1 MATIPFAISVH
12 HFISSVGADVGFAS
26 IIGLA
31 ILVLLYFSQARE
43 TANLREQ
50 AYQANQRVSQL
61 EARLTT
67 MARQQQQA
75 AAAAAQ
81 PAAAQQA
88 AAARTGNQ
96 AATGVRRNPFAA
108 PALVG
113 ATAVAPAPPAG
124 VAAPALSAATK
135 LIPTDPVV
143 SDPLPA
149 EVPDPL
155 ELTSYSTPAPATAA
169 GGSNGV
175 STDSVATS
183 SPPRV
188 TPPPARAAQ
197 QAQRGG
203 RGTQP
208 PRSRPGTQP
217 PRGPERRRSRTGLR
231 FGLLIGALA
240 VAGVVVALVLITKSS
255 SSSSSSSNTQAA
267 STAPTTRHVKATVKI
282 NPANVTVTVLNGTAT
297 ARARRPR
304 GHAADR
310 GWLQAGQP
318 ARQRLRPDPHGHG
331 RRVHARSQE
340 RRARRGPVVE
350 ARAVVGPTRGREHPG
365 RGLPRDGD
373 VQRRGRGDRRVG
385 PGCLVTPS

>member
-50 AYQANQRVSQL
+50 AYEANQRVSQL

-67 MARQQQQA
+67 IARQQQQA
-75 AAAAAQ
+75 AAATAQ
-81 PAAAQQA
+81 PAAAPPA
-88 AAARTGNQ
+88 AAGAGNQ
-96 AATGVRRNPFAA
+96 TAAAGARRNPFRT

-113 ATAVAPAPPAG
+113 ATAVAPGPPAG
-124 VAAPALSAATK
+124 VAAPALTAATK

-143 SDPLPA
+143 SEPLGA
-149 EVPDPL
+149 DVPDPL
-155 ELTSYSTPAPATAA
+155 ELTSYSAPGPATAA

-175 STDSVATS
+175 SNDAVATA
-183 SPPRV
+183 PPARV

-197 QAQRGG
+197 QAQRGA

-217 PRGPERRRSRTGLR
+217 PRGPERRRSRAGLR

-240 VAGVVVALVLITKSS
+240 VAGVVVALVLITKGSS
-255 SSSSSSSNTQAA
+255 SSSSSTSTQAA
-267 STAPTTRHVKATVKI
+267 TTTPTARRVKTAGKV

-297 ARARRPR
+297 A
-304 GHAADR
+304 GLADR
-310 GWLQAGQP
+310 VATQLLGVGYKQGNPP
-318 ARQRLRPDPHGHG
+318 ANASDQTRTATVVAYMPGHKNDALA
-331 RRVHARSQE
+331 VARSLKL
-340 RRARRGPVVE
+340 GPSSVQPVDSST
-350 ARAVVGPTRGREHPG
+350 RAVACPGSATCSAQVVVTVGSD
-365 RGLPRDGD
+365 LAA
-373 VQRRGRGDRRVG
+373 
-385 PGCLVTPS
+385 

>member
-1 MATIPFAISVH
+1 MATTPFAISVH

-50 AYQANQRVSQL
+50 AYEANQRVSQL
-61 EARLTT
+61 ETRLTT
-67 MARQQQQA
+67 MARQQQA
-75 AAAAAQ
+75 AAEAAQ

-88 AAARTGNQ
+88 AVARAGNQ
-96 AATGVRRNPFAA
+96 AAAGVRRNPFPA
-108 PALVG
+108 PPLVG
-113 ATAVAPAPPAG
+113 ATALAPAPPAG
-124 VAAPALSAATK
+124 VAAPALTAATK

-149 EVPDPL
+149 DVPDPL
-155 ELTSYSTPAPATAA
+155 ELTSYSAAAPATVA

-175 STDSVATS
+175 STEPVATAA
-183 SPPRV
+183 PPRV

-208 PRSRPGTQP
+208 PRPRPGTQP

-255 SSSSSSSNTQAA
+255 SSSSSSSSTQAA
-267 STAPTTRHVKATVKI
+267 STAPTARHVKTVKV

-297 ARARRPR
+297 A
-304 GHAADR
+304 GLADR
-310 GWLQAGQP
+310 VATQLNGVGYKQGTVGNASDQTRTATVVAYMPGQKND
-318 ARQRLRPDPHGHG
+318 ALA
-331 RRVHARSQE
+331 VARSLKL
-340 RRARRGPVVE
+340 GPSSIQPVDSST
-350 ARAVVGPTRGREHPG
+350 RAVACPGSATCSAQVVVTVGSD
-365 RGLPRDGD
+365 LAA
-373 VQRRGRGDRRVG
+373 
-385 PGCLVTPS
+385 

>member
-1 MATIPFAISVH
+1 MATTPFAISVH
-12 HFISSVGADVGFAS
+12 HFINSVGADVGFAS

-50 AYQANQRVSQL
+50 SYEANQRVSQL
-61 EARLTT
+61 EARLST

-75 AAAAAQ
+75 VAAAAAA
-81 PAAAQQA
+81 PAAARSAAATRVGSQA
-88 AAARTGNQ
+88 AVAG
-96 AATGVRRNPFAA
+96 RRNPFAA

-124 VAAPALSAATK
+124 VAAPALTAATK

-143 SDPLPA
+143 TDPLPP
-149 EVPDPL
+149 ELPDPL
-155 ELTSYSTPAPATAA
+155 ELTSYSGPAPATPA

-175 STDSVATS
+175 SGDSVATAA
-183 SPPRV
+183 PPRV

-197 QAQRGG
+197 QAGRGG

-240 VAGVVVALVLITKSS
+240 VAAVVVAVVLITKG
-255 SSSSSSSNTQAA
+255 SSSSSSSNAPAA
-267 STAPTTRHVKATVKI
+267 STAPTTRHVKAAVKVT
-282 NPANVTVTVLNGTAT
+282 PGSVTVTVLNGTAT
-297 ARARRPR
+297 A
-304 GHAADR
+304 GLADR
-310 GWLQAGQP
+310 VATQLTGIGYKQGNPPGNASDQTRTATVVAYLP
-318 ARQRLRPDPHGHG
+318 GHKHDALA
-331 RRVHARSQE
+331 VARSLKL
-340 RRARRGPVVE
+340 GPSSVQPVDSST
-350 ARAVVGPTRGREHPG
+350 RAVACPGTATCTAEVVVTVGSD
-365 RGLPRDGD
+365 LAA
-373 VQRRGRGDRRVG
+373 
-385 PGCLVTPS
+385 

>member
-50 AYQANQRVSQL
+50 AYDANQRVSQL
-61 EARLTT
+61 EARLTL

-81 PAAAQQA
+81 QAAAQPA
-88 AAARTGNQ
+88 AAARAGNQ
-96 AATGVRRNPFAA
+96 TAAAGARRNPFRA

-113 ATAVAPAPPAG
+113 AMAVAPGPPAG
-124 VAAPALSAATK
+124 VAAPALTAATK

-143 SDPLPA
+143 SEPLGA
-149 EVPDPL
+149 DVPDPL
-155 ELTSYSTPAPATAA
+155 ELTSYSAPGPAPATAA

-175 STDSVATS
+175 SNDAVVTAP
-183 SPPRV
+183 PPRV
-188 TPPPARAAQ
+188 TPAPARAAQ
-197 QAQRGG
+197 QAQRGA

-240 VAGVVVALVLITKSS
+240 VAGVVVALVLINKGSS
-255 SSSSSSSNTQAA
+255 SSSSTSTQAA
-267 STAPTTRHVKATVKI
+267 TNTPAARRIKTAAVKV

-297 ARARRPR
+297 A
-304 GHAADR
+304 GLADR
-310 GWLQAGQP
+310 VATQLTGVGYKQGNQP
-318 ARQRLRPDPHGHG
+318 ANASDQTRTATVVAYMPGDKNDALA
-331 RRVHARSQE
+331 VARSLKL
-340 RRARRGPVVE
+340 GPSSVQPVDSST
-350 ARAVVGPTRGREHPG
+350 RAVACPGSATCTAQVVVTVGSD
-365 RGLPRDGD
+365 LAA
-373 VQRRGRGDRRVG
+373 
-385 PGCLVTPS
+385 

>member
-50 AYQANQRVSQL
+50 AYEANQRVSQL

-81 PAAAQQA
+81 PAAAQP
-88 AAARTGNQ
+88 AAARVGNQ
-96 AATGVRRNPFAA
+96 SAAAGARRNPFRA

-113 ATAVAPAPPAG
+113 ATAVAPGPPAG
-124 VAAPALSAATK
+124 VAAPALTAATK

-143 SDPLPA
+143 SEPFGAD
-149 EVPDPL
+149 VPDPL
-155 ELTSYSTPAPATAA
+155 ELTSYSGPPPATAA

-175 STDSVATS
+175 SNDAVAAAP
-183 SPPRV
+183 PPRV

-208 PRSRPGTQP
+208 PGSRSGTQP
-217 PRGPERRRSRTGLR
+217 PRGPERRRSRAGLR

-240 VAGVVVALVLITKSS
+240 VAGVVVALVLITKGSS
-255 SSSSSSSNTQAA
+255 SSSSTSTQAA
-267 STAPTTRHVKATVKI
+267 TNTPTARRVKTAAKV

-297 ARARRPR
+297 A
-304 GHAADR
+304 GLADR
-310 GWLQAGQP
+310 VATQLTGVGYKQGNPP
-318 ARQRLRPDPHGHG
+318 ANASDQTRTATVVAYMPGHKNDALA
-331 RRVHARSQE
+331 VARSLKL
-340 RRARRGPVVE
+340 GPSSVQSVDSST
-350 ARAVVGPTRGREHPG
+350 RAVACPGTATCTAQVVVTVGSD
-365 RGLPRDGD
+365 L
-373 VQRRGRGDRRVG
+373 
-385 PGCLVTPS
+385 SA

>member
-50 AYQANQRVSQL
+50 AYEANQRVSQL
-61 EARLTT
+61 ETRLTT

-96 AATGVRRNPFAA
+96 AAAGVRRNPFAA

-175 STDSVATS
+175 STDSVATAA
-183 SPPRV
+183 PPRV

-255 SSSSSSSNTQAA
+255 SSSTSSSNTQAA

-297 ARARRPR
+297 A
-304 GHAADR
+304 GLADR
-310 GWLQAGQP
+310 VATQLTGVGYKQGNPPGNASDQTRTATVVAYMP
-318 ARQRLRPDPHGHG
+318 GHKNDALA
-331 RRVHARSQE
+331 VARSLKL
-340 RRARRGPVVE
+340 GPSSVQPVD
-350 ARAVVGPTRGREHPG
+350 ASTRAVACPGTATCSAEVVVTVGSD
-365 RGLPRDGD
+365 LAA
-373 VQRRGRGDRRVG
+373 
-385 PGCLVTPS
+385 